1 MMRWLNT
8 TVRCSFFCA
17 RDLGSDMST
26 EQASTRLPVIDV
38 EPVLAGSSGA
48 IEATAEQLREALE
61 NVGFLSIVG
70 HGIEWQKIREM
81 YDWTASYHELVDEA
95 KLGHEMT
102 STLMGYV
109 GHGGAHRG
117 GRRRAQNAA
126 I

>member
-1 MMRWLNT
+1 
-8 TVRCSFFCA
+8 
-17 RDLGSDMST
+17 MSS

-61 NVGFLSIVG
+61 DVGFLSIVG
-70 HGIEWQKIREM
+70 HGIEWQTIREM

-102 STLMGYV
+102 SPLMGYV
-109 GHGGAHRG
+109 GLGGAQRG
-117 GRRRAQNAA
+117 DRPFALNAA
-126 I
+126 FFMGRPLSLIHI